1 MTVDAETL
9 PVAMVPADA
18 HRHPLSHRLLRHVLR
33 NAGPERQRALLDFYR
48 PLPTQHF
55 DALEAD
61 IEHTMQASG
70 RSLQTCLQDL
80 DRFNAL
86 TPETEN
92 DAWYEQPEAF
102 TSMQLDA
109 ALPGF
114 SRRRLVQLG
123 DQILSR
129 ARPVRQVL
137 EVGCGSGCLS
147 AQLVDARQGW
157 QLTLLD
163 RSAAAVTF
171 VEAFHRV
178 RGTGHRVSCGRA
190 DLAALPTDNGRFDV
204 VIAAEVLEHAPD
216 ADAATAELLRVLRP
230 GGWLAV
236 SLPIDLDIAMHPT
249 VFASERDILAYFER
263 YGLQATD
270 VATVRPDPH
279 LDAIAE
285 VFPDFVGC
293 VNAVFRKPTDQP

>member
-1 MTVDAETL
+1 AAL
-9 PVAMVPADA
+9 PPVDA
-18 HRHPLSHRLLRHVLR
+18 HRYPLSHCLLRHVLHR
-33 NAGPERQRALLDFYR
+33 TGPERQQALLDFYA
-48 PLPTQHF
+48 PLPATHF

-61 IEHTMQASG
+61 IGHTLQASG

-92 DAWYEQPEAF
+92 DAWYERPEAF

-109 ALPGF
+109 ALAGF
-114 SRRRLVQLG
+114 SRRRLLQLR

-129 ARPVRQVL
+129 TGPLRQVL
-137 EVGCGSGCLS
+137 EVGCGSGYLS
-147 AQLVDARQGW
+147 AQLVDTLQDCH
-157 QLTLLD
+157 LTLLD
-163 RSAAAVTF
+163 RSAAAVAF
-171 VEAFHRV
+171 VEAYHLV
-178 RGTGHRVSCGRA
+178 RGTGGRVSCGRA
-190 DLAALPTDNGRFDV
+190 DLAALPADDGRFDL

-216 ADAATAELLRVLRP
+216 ADAAAVELLRVLRP

-249 VFASERDILAYFER
+249 VFASRDEILAFFAR
-263 YGLQATD
+263 HGLQAG
-270 VATVRPDPH
+270 ALSTVRPDPR
-279 LDAIAE
+279 LDAIAK

-293 VNAVFRKPTDQP
+293 VNALFQKPADQPSTPAS